1 METSFEEE
9 NVSNTNIENIAE
21 QLHTIADFCRYGA
34 SIFNQAELF
43 YGHGNDNA
51 LNEALTLVMFALS
64 LPEEMSQDVMTCRLV
79 DFEKKNILALFAQRI
94 ETQQPIAYITNLAYF
109 AQLPFYVDERVLVP
123 RSPIGELIEKH
134 FSPYFTEKNP
144 PQRIL
149 DLCTGSGCIAIACA
163 SYFPDAEVDAVD
175 LSIDA
180 LNVAEINIENHG
192 LTEQVIPIQSDVFS
206 GIVAQ
211 KYDLI
216 VSNPPY
222 VDQDDIDSLP
232 AEFTHEPE
240 MGLGCGEDGLDIVRI
255 ILAQSAQH
263 LNDGG
268 VLICEVGNSQYHVE
282 ALYPDVDFTWL
293 SFERGG
299 HGVFMLNKAQLEQH
313 GETFLAALKTA

>member
-1 METSFEEE
+1 M
-9 NVSNTNIENIAE
+9 SNTNIENITE
-21 QLHTIADFCRYGA
+21 QLHTIADYCRYGA

-79 DFEKKNILALFAQRI
+79 DVEKQNILALFAQRI
-94 ETQQPIAYITNLAYF
+94 ETQQPVAYITNLAYF

-134 FSPYFTEKNP
+134 FAPYFSEQNS

-149 DLCTGSGCIAIACA
+149 DLCTGSACIAIACA

-192 LTEQVIPIQSDVFS
+192 LSEQVIPIQSDVFS
-206 GIVAQ
+206 GVVGQ

-222 VDQDDIDSLP
+222 VDQEDIDSLP

-240 MGLGCGEDGLDIVRI
+240 MGLGCGEDGLDIVRV
-255 ILAQSAQH
+255 ILAESAQH
-263 LNDGG
+263 LNDDGI
-268 VLICEVGNSQYHVE
+268 LICEVGNSQYHVE
-282 ALYPDVDFTWL
+282 ALYPEVDFTWL

-299 HGVFMLNKAQLEQH
+299 HGVFLLNKAQLVQH
-313 GETFLAALKTA
+313 GETFLAAVKTA

>member
-79 DFEKKNILALFAQRI
+79 DFEKKNILALFTQRI